1 MNSFH
6 SFKSYIFLETVYIL
20 HVALV
25 RRLIGVITYFD
36 VAFIVIHYMA
46 IQVLFCCPAG
56 VQIK

>member
-1 MNSFH
+1 VNSFH

-36 VAFIVIHYMA
+36 VAFIVIHYGYST
-46 IQVLFCCPAG
+46 IFVKPQ
-56 VQIK
+56 Q